1 MKREAGVRTV
11 VARRSLLCALAG
23 GHAGRTAVF
32 LALWLASPSAVFAHD
47 PILSCFE
54 NKTGAITCEAGYSD
68 GAPSAGQAIR
78 VSQTNKRLILE
89 NKFGKD
95 SSFTFQKPD
104 VPFIVEFVG
113 DSSHRATFDS
123 EDLGQ

>member
-1 MKREAGVRTV
+1 MV
-11 VARRSLLCALAG
+11 VARRSVAWVRTGACAGAP
-23 GHAGRTAVF
+23 AVVI
-32 LALWLASPSAVFAHD
+32 LLASPSTVFAHD

-95 SSFTFQKPD
+95 SSFTFKKPD
-104 VPFIVEFVG
+104 VPFVVEFVG